1 MLMKVR
7 LKIMILKTN
16 KMLIFIMILKMSLNM
31 KHKSIFEESTSDE
44 IDAANVVSDKDE
56 TRKKVRKKN
65 AS

>member
-1 MLMKVR
+1 
-7 LKIMILKTN
+7 
-16 KMLIFIMILKMSLNM
+16 MILKMSLNM

-56 TRKKVRKKN
+56 TRKKVRKKKN